1 MERRKSIKTALSL
14 VLVFGGIAF
23 LFDVFLMF
31 SAPLRELC
39 YSLHGYRGFDGRDLQ
54 TVTKVL
60 TLATTAFAVLPKCIL
75 ALCNLNKPD
84 FQKQRGLTIIIL
96 TEVFSVLSAVV
107 SYFSLLFIGYL
118 TSTEEMGMLSCLS
131 TVRRFTG
138 MFSSAAT
145 IILFCCGAIE
155 LYNGFSKPA
164 YPPYNG
170 IQAEKEDT

>member
-14 VLVFGGIAF
+14 VLVFCGITF
-23 LFDVFLMF
+23 LFDVLLMF

-60 TLATTAFAVLPKCIL
+60 TLVTTAFAVLPKCIL
-75 ALCNLNKPD
+75 ALCNLNKAD

-96 TEVFSVLSAVV
+96 TAVFSVLSTVV
-107 SYFSLLFIGYL
+107 SYFSSLFIGYL
-118 TSTEEMGMLSCLS
+118 TSAEEMGMLSSLS
-131 TVRRFTG
+131 TLRRFTG
-138 MFSSAAT
+138 RFSSAAT

-170 IQAEKEDT
+170 MNTDREDT